1 MRRLAIALAAV
12 AAAGCA
18 GRAHTSPLAPEVSRL
33 DAELDSAFAGVA
45 FARASWGVVIQ
56 SLDNGQ
62 VLYRRNAQALF
73 MPASNQKIITGS
85 VSLARLGADFRYRT
99 PVLARGTRSGD
110 TLNGDIIVVGRGDVT
125 LSQHQAGG
133 TDVLASLRP
142 WADSIKARGIRVIS
156 GRVVGDAT
164 FFPDPVLGEGW
175 MWDDLQDSYS
185 APVGALQFNEGFANI
200 EVTPGASA
208 GLPAT
213 VRLLPSEAPLRIFAD
228 IVTAPR
234 DSNINDID
242 YSRVFYTDSVTVTGR
257 LSAGHAP
264 VIIEAAVTDPTRY
277 FENALTQALRDA
289 GIVVLGTRLPPSNTL
304 RAPVVQ
310 APVMVAPMQAMTGTA
325 PAPSTQPP
333 APDTLFTWQS
343 PPLRD
348 MLPLLEKPSQN
359 QIAEAF
365 LHTLG
370 ALRGEASIDSGR
382 AVVKETLTGWGIPE
396 DAYVYRDGSGLSRY
410 NYVAPEALAAV
421 LSTIAK
427 HPDFQAFYLALPI
440 AGVDGTIETRMR
452 GTAAMNNV
460 HAKTGS
466 IANVRSLSGYVT
478 TRDGEKMVFVLMA
491 NHFTANRRVVER
503 VQDFVAERLA
513 NFSRSVSR

>member
-1 MRRLAIALAAV
+1 MRRPAIALCAV
-12 AAAGCA
+12 ALAGCA
-18 GRAHTSPLAPEVSRL
+18 GRSAPTPKLTPAVASL

-110 TLNGDIIVVGRGDVT
+110 TLNGDLIVVGRGDVS
-125 LSQHQAGG
+125 LSQHATGG

-213 VRLLPSEAPLRIFAD
+213 VRLLPSEAPLRIYAD
-228 IVTAPR
+228 IMTAPR

-242 YSRVFYTDSVTVTGR
+242 YARVFYTDSVTVTGR

-289 GIVVLGTRLPPSNTL
+289 GIVVLGTRLPPSGTL
-304 RAPVVQ
+304 VAPVVQ
-310 APVMVAPMQAMTGTA
+310 AAATAAGTDAPGNTTPGPQHPT
-325 PAPSTQPP
+325 
-333 APDTLFTWQS
+333 PDTLFFWQS

-370 ALRGEASIDSGR
+370 ALRGVASIDSGR
-382 AVVKETLTGWGIPE
+382 AVVKETLTGWSIPE

-491 NHFTANRRVVER
+491 NHFTASRRVVER

-513 NFSRSVSR
+513 NFSRH